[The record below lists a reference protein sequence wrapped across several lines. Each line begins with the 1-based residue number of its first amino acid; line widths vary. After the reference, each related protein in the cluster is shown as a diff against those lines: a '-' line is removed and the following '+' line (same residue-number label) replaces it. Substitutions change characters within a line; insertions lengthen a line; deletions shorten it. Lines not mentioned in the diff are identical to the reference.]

1 MFGGVSAWTVAM
13 AAIAAPALLLA
24 ALAWRNRGEPGARG
38 YLATVVGIA
47 VWSVLLAVREGP
59 WVVRPP
65 FVLDAAIIL
74 ALYLAALGWVY
85 LVYEYLKRRTVVPD
99 RGPTALVLAVP
110 VASVV
115 LTATNGAHHL
125 VFGPGTAVVAGQVEH
140 VYGPW
145 FYAHLGFVFVAN
157 VVSAAAL
164 ARDGLAARG
173 VHRKQ
178 ALLLLVGWLVSFV
191 GALDFL
197 LVQVVAWLPEVEVSP
212 LAFLLGACV
221 WGTVLFRYQL
231 FEIVPVGRTTAVE
244 TMPDAVV
251 SLDPNGL
258 VVDANPAARDLL
270 DVDGDPTGTPVDAFF
285 GDYPDLL
292 DRYRGREH
300 VDTEVSVVHHG
311 ETRHFSL
318 TVTPIGTAEART
330 GTLVM
335 LRDVTDLKER
345 ERDLKVLKQVL
356 SRVLRHNMRNDLNV
370 IKGTAERIPD
380 ADPDELDDLA
390 ADIVEVSDD
399 LASTSANA
407 RRIERIIDQE
417 TRLVE
422 RDATATV
429 ERVVERL
436 RDEDPDA
443 TITVDAP
450 PDAPVRAHADVGVAI
465 ENLVENAVVHDPSHS
480 TVDVTVAA
488 AGESVL
494 VTVDD
499 DGPGIPEEEL
509 DAIRRSRETD
519 LEHGSG
525 AGLWLVDWVV
535 RKSNG
540 DLSFDVDGAGTT
552 VQVRL
557 QAASVDA

>member
-1 MFGGVSAWTVAM
+1 
-13 AAIAAPALLLA
+13 
-24 ALAWRNRGEPGARG
+24 
-38 YLATVVGIA
+38 
-47 VWSVLLAVREGP
+47 
-59 WVVRPP
+59 
-65 FVLDAAIIL
+65 
-74 ALYLAALGWVY
+74 
-85 LVYEYLKRRTVVPD
+85 VVP
-99 RGPTALVLAVP
+99 AAV
-110 VASVV
+110 
-115 LTATNGAHHL
+115 
-125 VFGPGTAVVAGQVEH
+125 
-140 VYGPW
+140 
-145 FYAHLGFVFVAN
+145 
-157 VVSAAAL
+157 L

-178 ALLLLVGWLVSFV
+178 ALLLLVGWLVAFL
-191 GALDFL
+191 GASDFL
-197 LVQVVAWLPEVEVSP
+197 VSSAVVWVPDVEVSP
-212 LAFLLGACV
+212 VAFLLGACI
-221 WGTVLFRYQL
+221 WGAVLFRYQL

-251 SLDPNGL
+251 SLDPSGL

-270 DVDGDPTGTPVDAFF
+270 DVAGDPTGTPVDEFF

-292 DRYRGREH
+292 DRYRGRDH
-300 VDTEVSVVHHG
+300 VDTEVSVVVDG

-318 TVTPIGTAEART
+318 TVTRIAAGGTTT

-380 ADPDELDDLA
+380 ADRDELDALA

-417 TRLVE
+417 TGLVE

-436 RDEDPDA
+436 REEAPDA

-450 PDAPVRAHADVGVAI
+450 PRAPVRAHADLGVAI
-465 ENLVENAVVHDPSHS
+465 ENLVENAVVHARGDS
-480 TVDVTVAA
+480 TVAVTVEPSGRSVVVTVA
-488 AGESVL
+488 
-494 VTVDD
+494 D
-499 DGPGIPEEEL
+499 DGPGIPDAEL
-509 DAIRRSRETD
+509 AAIRQSRETD

-540 DLSFDVDGAGTT
+540 DLSFAVDESGTT
-552 VQVRL
+552 VRVRL
-557 QAASVDA
+557 QAATPPAE